1 MYKLTL
7 DNGMD
12 SKLPFTFYDTYEME
26 AFMEKALQHAEGNM
40 VAKIQLKKGEEKE
53 DGSEQ

>member
-40 VAKIQLKKGEEKE
+40 VAKIQLKKGEKKE